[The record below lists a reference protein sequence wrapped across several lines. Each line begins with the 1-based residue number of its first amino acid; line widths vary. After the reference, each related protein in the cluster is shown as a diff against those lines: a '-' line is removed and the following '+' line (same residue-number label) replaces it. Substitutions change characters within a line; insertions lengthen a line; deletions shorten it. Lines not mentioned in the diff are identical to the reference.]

1 MKDEGLGSRALV
13 VFSGGGDTLS
23 VTKGREANSVCLDSR
38 AYGGD
43 NI

>member
-1 MKDEGLGSRALV
+1 MKDEAMGSRALV
-13 VFSGGGDTLS
+13 VFSGGGNILPI
-23 VTKGREANSVCLDSR
+23 TKGREANSVCLDSC